1 MTPRNHILATFHGTR
16 IARTAPSYQFDYG
29 QKLFFPDLDLPHSYE
44 VHFADAET
52 GDCTTVLGSSD
63 GVAIPDQFFLSGAP
77 ILVWIVLHA
86 GADDGETVYKVTIP
100 IIRRTKPTDDPPTP
114 VEQSAIA
121 QAIAALND
129 ALGVAEANVAH
140 YPKIENGTWRIW
152 DGATETW
159 TDTHLRAEGQ
169 ATGISGITEHSDGS
183 LTISFSNE
191 TSYRTASMRGEDGV
205 SPQVSVAQ
213 VEGGTRVT
221 ITDRNGDHVFTVQ
234 NGSSAPYDVDRIY
247 PVGSIYMSVN
257 GTDPGTLF
265 GGTWQRILD
274 TFLLAAGTTYA
285 PGATGGEATHTLTNA
300 ELPNVRGKI
309 TFHGERTYS
318 PVAGFQGNLFSG
330 TLKTGTYGIPNQ
342 ESGSGEW
349 DQSYYDI
356 WAEFG
361 NDQPHNNMP
370 PYLAVYVWKRT
381 A

>member
-1 MTPRNHILATFHGTR
+1 M
-16 IARTAPSYQFDYG
+16 
-29 QKLFFPDLDLPHSYE
+29 
-44 VHFADAET
+44 
-52 GDCTTVLGSSD
+52 
-63 GVAIPDQFFLSGAP
+63 
-77 ILVWIVLHA
+77 
-86 GADDGETVYKVTIP
+86 
-100 IIRRTKPTDDPPTP
+100 
-114 VEQSAIA
+114 
-121 QAIAALND
+121 
-129 ALGVAEANVAH
+129 
-140 YPKIENGTWRIW
+140 
-152 DGATETW
+152 
-159 TDTHLRAEGQ
+159 
-169 ATGISGITEHSDGS
+169 
-183 LTISFSNE
+183 
-191 TSYRTASMRGEDGV
+191 
-205 SPQVSVAQ
+205 
-213 VEGGTRVT
+213 
-221 ITDRNGDHVFTVQ
+221 
-234 NGSSAPYDVDRIY
+234 
-247 PVGSIYMSVN
+247 
-257 GTDPGTLF
+257 
-265 GGTWQRILD
+265 D